1 MTVSEAR
8 LWRGIRNNATG
19 ARFRRQVPIGIWI
32 ADFASFA
39 PRLVIEVD
47 DLSHEYRDETVRT
60 RYFESQGFAILRFT
74 NEKIAKEYPEAVSTI
89 ESWVAFIRKHGR
101 PPE

>member
-1 MTVSEAR
+1 MTISEAR
-8 LWRGIRNNATG
+8 LWRGIRNNTTG